1 MRTHL
6 IYGLVI
12 VAMLAAIIFLFR
24 GGCNSPV
31 RNTLE
36 YKELEKKNAE
46 YGVIIKLK
54 TDTINQ
60 LAKKYDQ
67 DSEKSNAIIVSLT
80 KEKEQLSDMTGK
92 LKSSVTDLTSLYR
105 KARSEADTAVALLLA
120 DNQSNMCDA
129 YVWQS
134 QRELF
139 IADSLINAQRKDI
152 NSKNAYIQKQIQFRN
167 EFMSIAAAKDAA
179 YERRLQ
185 IVTKENKRL
194 NNWWN
199 RWGEKVVVGV
209 GAAAIGYSVGQI
221 AK

>member
-6 IYGLVI
+6 IYVSI
-12 VAMLAAIIFLFR
+12 IIAMLAAIIFVFR
-24 GGCNSPV
+24 GGCNEPV
-31 RNTLE
+31 SNTLE
-36 YKELEKKNAE
+36 FKELEKKNAE
-46 YGVIIKLK
+46 YGAVIKLK

-60 LAKKYDQ
+60 LTKKYDQ
-67 DSEKSNAIIVSLT
+67 DSERSSEIIKSLT
-80 KEKEQLSDMTGK
+80 IEKDQLSDITGK
-92 LKSSVTDLTSLYR
+92 LKTSVTDLTGLYR

-139 IADSLINAQRKDI
+139 VADSLINAQRKDI

-167 EFMSIAAAKDAA
+167 EFMAIAAAKDAA